1 MTAVNHDNVVGG
13 MPLQD
18 HQQRPDM
25 RPGPEHGLLAKPGGQ
40 RDRLRQVGWTAD
52 EDRNAVAQ
60 PVARIVLEDPAYGL
74 AGSRQRPFSV
84 WAVRPAGTAA
94 AELSNSLDATDVS
107 CMAGHANV
115 RTTLLMYVGT
125 TAGIL
130 DRARKAT
137 D

>member
-1 MTAVNHDNVVGG
+1 
-13 MPLQD
+13 MPLQG

-25 RPGPEHGLLAKPGGQ
+25 RPGPEYGLLAKPGGQ

-84 WAVRPAGTAA
+84 RAVRPAGTARGRVEQLTGPGRQPA
-94 AELSNSLDATDVS
+94 QRRQVQRYLQIERQDGRVFAVGYVQLLDV
-107 CMAGHANV
+107 C
-115 RTTLLMYVGT
+115 VGVP
-125 TAGIL
+125 G
-130 DRARKAT
+130 RSE
-137 D
+137 